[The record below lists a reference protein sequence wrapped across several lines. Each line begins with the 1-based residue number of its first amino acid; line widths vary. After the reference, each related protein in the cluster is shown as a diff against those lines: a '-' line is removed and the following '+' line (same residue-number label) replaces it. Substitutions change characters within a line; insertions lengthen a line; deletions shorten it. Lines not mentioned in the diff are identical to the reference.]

1 MQNSTSAPWRFD
13 VFAQALFYDKSLR
26 PFKRVN
32 LWTETKG
39 GRHEPKDFFW
49 SLFFCLPLRTIGF
62 RFFGGLFIKIS
73 KMDFGQHE
81 FIVVDMGVA
90 ASLISNS
97 LSIALEGSVS
107 FPLSLLQHPMYI
119 NLNTRPDG
127 TRTGTEFYAFGYLA
141 SAMNFRIRSK

>member
-13 VFAQALFYDKSLR
+13 IFAQALFYDNSLR
-26 PFKRVN
+26 PFKKVN
-32 LWTETKG
+32 LWKETKG
-39 GRHEPKDFFW
+39 GRHEQKDFFR
-49 SLFFCLPLRTIGF
+49 SFFFPLRNIGF
-62 RFFGGLFIKIS
+62 RFFGGLFIKIT
-73 KMDFGQHE
+73 KMDFGHHE
-81 FIVVDMGVA
+81 FVVVDMGVA

-97 LSIALEGSVS
+97 LFIALEGSVS